1 MSSDGQISCVVC
13 CCHLFFVRA
22 VFNRVFKEFF
32 MAFRVFVKSIFVV
45 LNARCTHSRDN
56 VKVLKIFIPEIIW
69 SNKRTLDLFALFPS
83 KTIPI

>member
-1 MSSDGQISCVVC
+1 
-13 CCHLFFVRA
+13 
-22 VFNRVFKEFF
+22 